1 MCLGTTVS
9 ASPYLLIGGDGDPT
23 VETDTTALKVTGV
36 SVSPSRLRMNGK
48 PGETVIETI
57 KITNNT
63 DVANS
68 FSMNFFD
75 FDMNGKGKSAFSEP
89 GTGKYSLSKW
99 ASVSPTFVELAPGE
113 RKEITWTISLPDTD
127 EGHRAAWSIL
137 MVEMASERKE
147 LDIQRPGDETIAFGI
162 VPTYA
167 FGVFLYQNPP
177 NVTNNQVDITSFG
190 ITPLE
195 GHTGVM
201 EFEVENSGNG
211 ISYCTAYI
219 ELTNLSTGSQDRL
232 PVKHFTILPELI
244 RDFKFNLP
252 HTLEPGR
259 YSAVGV
265 LDFGS
270 TEEIQ
275 AAELEF
281 EIEP

>member
-89 GTGKYSLSKW
+89 GTG
-99 ASVSPTFVELAPGE
+99 
-113 RKEITWTISLPDTD
+113 
-127 EGHRAAWSIL
+127 
-137 MVEMASERKE
+137 
-147 LDIQRPGDETIAFGI
+147 
-162 VPTYA
+162 
-167 FGVFLYQNPP
+167 
-177 NVTNNQVDITSFG
+177 
-190 ITPLE
+190 
-195 GHTGVM
+195 
-201 EFEVENSGNG
+201 
-211 ISYCTAYI
+211 
-219 ELTNLSTGSQDRL
+219 SQDRL